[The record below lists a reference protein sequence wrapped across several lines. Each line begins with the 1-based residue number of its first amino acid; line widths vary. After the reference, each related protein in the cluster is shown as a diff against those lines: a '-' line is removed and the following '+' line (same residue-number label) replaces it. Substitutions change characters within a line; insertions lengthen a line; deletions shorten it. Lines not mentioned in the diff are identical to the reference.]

1 MYSSLITAVGRD
13 YEAVSQSLTFNA
25 NTQLDCFNTSTVD
38 DDILEADETYRLVLT
53 TDEPGV
59 VLDPDMTVVTIAN
72 NDGRHSDTLC

>member
-25 NTQLDCFNTSTVD
+25 NTPLDCFNTSTVD
-38 DDILEADETYRLVLT
+38 DDILEDDETYRLMLT

-72 NDGRHSDTLC
+72 NDGRHGDTLC